1 MGTNYY
7 AYKIPTKERKQELC
21 NLISNSENWNEIL
34 DNIHDTYGDFEYYG
48 KPMGGKVHLGKS
60 SGGWKFLWDPNSY
73 IQRHGHEVLLEESP
87 GYKRWGWESEP
98 DTLFQLY
105 PLTKQGITDYVMQS
119 DVEIYDEYGEKQ
131 DKKEFLDFAFNKEG
145 LNAKSYYE
153 KYQERPT
160 FASKSE
166 LINMLI
172 SEGYDIQYPYHDFE
186 SDGLRFATSNDFS

>member
-1 MGTNYY
+1 M
-7 AYKIPTKERKQELC
+7 IC
-21 NLISNSENWNEIL
+21 
-34 DNIHDTYGDFEYYG
+34 
-48 KPMGGKVHLGKS
+48 S
-60 SGGWKFLWDPNSY
+60 SSSKWLSRHPNSY
-73 IQRHGHEVLLEESP
+73 IQRHGHEVLLEEYP

-119 DVEIYDEYGEKQ
+119 DIEIYDEYGEKQ

-145 LNAKSYYE
+145 LNSKSYYE
-153 KYQERPT
+153 KYQERPVLI
-160 FASKSE
+160 SKSE

-186 SDGLRFATSNDFS
+186 SDGLRFATSNDFSWWKLTN